1 MPEWGAGE
9 GTSQGTEQ
17 TLRALPSRPTQ
28 RPFWAPTLSQARV
41 DSLLAWDQA
50 SVDGLL
56 AGSQAGKD
64 GPLGA
69 VEPQASVDGPP
80 A

>member
-1 MPEWGAGE
+1 M
-9 GTSQGTEQ
+9 EQ
-17 TLRALPSRPTQ
+17 TLRAPPSRQTQ
-28 RPFWAPTLSQARV
+28 SPLCAPTLSQASV
-41 DSLLAWDQA
+41 DSPLAWDQA

-56 AGSQAGKD
+56 AGSQAGVD
-64 GPLGA
+64 GTPGA